1 MILHKRGDVV
11 YVESNIDNSD
21 YLVQNT
27 ETKQQSANILAKIKQ
42 NIMSLNAHLQ
52 THKNGKYSPYKEQ
65 IERLNDKINSTLFSE
80 NDPHSSYTSYSVNK
94 GDEIVFCLKSK
105 KTNEYH
111 DMNLMMY
118 VAIHELAHVANKEYG
133 HGESFKM
140 IFAFLAS
147 AALEANIYNKI
158 DFKSYPTEY
167 CGMDI
172 TESII

>member
-42 NIMSLNAHLQ
+42 NIMSLNTHLQ
-52 THKNGKYSPYKEQ
+52 THKNSKYSPYKEQ

-147 AALEANIYNKI
+147 AAIESNIYNKI